1 MTPPSTAT
9 TPQTQPDSESDSRAA
24 ELIPQLRQQI
34 DALDEALLHILTERA
49 RVSRRIQAAR
59 ISSGGTRVEI
69 GRERIVHDTYRAA
82 LGDEGP
88 ELAAAVLRL
97 CRGSHLA

>member
-1 MTPPSTAT
+1 MTPPITTAHAT
-9 TPQTQPDSESDSRAA
+9 QQPQHDTEAA
-24 ELIPQLRQQI
+24 ELIPMLRRQI
-34 DALDEALLHILTERA
+34 DALDEALLNIISERA

-69 GRERIVHDTYRAA
+69 GRERVVHDTYRAA
-82 LGDEGP
+82 LGEDGP

-97 CRGSHLA
+97 CRGSAPARG